1 MQAKQALSLR
11 QDRNGELA
19 QENMG
24 RPHGCYVQQVTGGTV
39 MLDDCDPL
47 EEKMQPAID
56 AARQRLAS
64 STEGNLGGVHWTSGD
79 VPYDYDVFPLREAH
93 GGYSAWS
100 DIAFPADAVYP
111 TVYKPTLGL
120 GPGDYAH
127 ATGTKAESSSV
138 LKTAGA
144 FGDEEVVNKAAVR
157 ATVASDKAL
166 KTQEMRVDKALAQQ
180 KREEAEAAT
189 DKAVADKVLADAM
202 KNQDEEQRT
211 RLLKAATA
219 QYEKAAEESAKAKA
233 SAKESAKHIIAPATP
248 ATRVSEGQGVAGE
261 GKAVK
266 EGKDVNEVKK
276 AVKAAEDEADKVEVS
291 LPKALA
297 TGSVTIS
304 FSHMRDGKVA
314 SKVAIDTQ
322 ETRKKSEDALEA
334 AHELVETEYNLRQQ
348 AKELAATEKAKTAA
362 MVARNKELN
371 KELATIVP
379 ELSAPSLDAR
389 IAAAVSAPQ

>member
-1 MQAKQALSLR
+1 M
-11 QDRNGELA
+11 
-19 QENMG
+19 
-24 RPHGCYVQQVTGGTV
+24 
-39 MLDDCDPL
+39 
-47 EEKMQPAID
+47 
-56 AARQRLAS
+56 
-64 STEGNLGGVHWTSGD
+64 
-79 VPYDYDVFPLREAH
+79 
-93 GGYSAWS
+93 
-100 DIAFPADAVYP
+100 
-111 TVYKPTLGL
+111 
-120 GPGDYAH
+120 
-127 ATGTKAESSSV
+127 

-297 TGSVTIS
+297 KGSVTIS

-322 ETRKKSEDALEA
+322 EVGPIRGLCICIYVCMYYTGECK
-334 AHELVETEYNLRQQ
+334 
-348 AKELAATEKAKTAA
+348 
-362 MVARNKELN
+362 
-371 KELATIVP
+371 
-379 ELSAPSLDAR
+379 
-389 IAAAVSAPQ
+389 AAARADTHIYICRYVYIYTYIYIYVHVCAYIYNVYICIHTHTHTHVCI